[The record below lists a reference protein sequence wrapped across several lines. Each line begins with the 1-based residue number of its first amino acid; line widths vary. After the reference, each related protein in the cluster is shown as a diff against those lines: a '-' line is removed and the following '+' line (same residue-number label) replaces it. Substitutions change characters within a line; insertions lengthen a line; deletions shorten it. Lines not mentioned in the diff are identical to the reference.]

1 MNRREFLQNVSA
13 ASVVGGFASFAPA
26 SDAFAQS
33 RQETLLLISE
43 GGPNNLDVQGL
54 GANRPAYEVAWN
66 CYDRLVTYALKTL
79 PDGSKSYDQTG
90 IAPELAESWEVDA
103 RGITFHLR
111 KDATFHDGT
120 PVKAADVKWSFDR
133 AVSVGG
139 FPTSQMA
146 AGSLLKPEQFTAVD
160 DYTFRV
166 DFVRPDALTLP
177 DIAVVVPAIFNS
189 ALVKKNATEKDPWGM
204 EYTKNS
210 TAGGGAFTVEKW
222 TAGTEVIYL
231 RNDGWKSGPL
241 PQLKRVIWRMVPST
255 GNRRALI
262 ERGDAD
268 VSFDLPTKDFAELK
282 AKGQVSVAS
291 TPISNG
297 MWCIEL
303 NVTRPPFDNI
313 KVRQAVAYAMPYQKI
328 MDAVMF
334 GEARPLFGAAS
345 NVSDDMTWPRA
356 TAYHTDIAKAK
367 ALLAEAGMA
376 DGFETKIYL
385 DIGQA
390 TIGEPTAV
398 LVQESLATIG
408 IRATIEKVPGS
419 NWRGEMLKKSMPFM
433 INFFS
438 GWLDYPE
445 YFFFFTYHGQNAV
458 FNTMS
463 YQNPALDKHIDAA
476 RAAAADGDKPAY
488 ASAVKAMIALAYD
501 EAPRIPLF
509 QPYLSVA
516 MQKSIS
522 GYSYW
527 FHRQLDYRSL
537 AKA

>member
-13 ASVVGGFASFAPA
+13 ASVVGGFASLTPVSNAL
-26 SDAFAQS
+26 AQS
-33 RQETLLLISE
+33 KQETLLLISE

-54 GANRPAYEVAWN
+54 GANRPAYEVTWN
-66 CYDRLVTYALKTL
+66 CYDRLLTYALKTL
-79 PDGSKSYDQTG
+79 PDGSKSYDQTR
-90 IAPELAESWEVDA
+90 IAPELAESWEVDTK
-103 RGITFHLR
+103 GITFHLR
-111 KDATFHDGT
+111 KNATFHDGT

-146 AGSLLKPEQFTAVD
+146 TGSLLKPEQFTAVD

-166 DFVRPDALTLP
+166 DFARPDALTLP
-177 DIAVVVPAIFNS
+177 NIAVVVPSIYNS

-204 EYTKNS
+204 EFTKNN
-210 TAGGGAFTVEKW
+210 TAGGGAFTVEKF
-222 TAGTEVIYL
+222 TPGTEVIYL
-231 RNDGWKSGPL
+231 RNDSWKSGPL

-282 AKGQVSVAS
+282 SKGQVSVAS

-303 NVTRPPFDNI
+303 NVTKPPFDNI

-328 MDAVMF
+328 MDAVLF
-334 GEARPLFGAAS
+334 GEAKPLFGAAS

-356 TAYHTDIAKAK
+356 TAYNTDIAKAK

-376 DGFETKIYL
+376 DGFETTIYL

-398 LVQESLATIG
+398 LVQESLAAIG
-408 IRATIEKVPGS
+408 IRTTIEKVPGS
-419 NWRGEMLKKSMPFM
+419 NWRGEMLKKTMPFM
-433 INFFS
+433 VNFFS

-445 YFFFFTYHGQNAV
+445 YFFLFTYHGQNAV

-463 YQNPALDKHIDAA
+463 YQNPALDKYIDAA
-476 RAAAADGDKPAY
+476 RAAAASGDKPAY